1 MNSFIRVLLC
11 AFIGFLCLTSYG
23 QTSDL
28 CQGDFY
34 TEKEGADKLNKMLS
48 TIHNK
53 SDWENHADS
62 IRKQLRKG
70 MELEVFPAKTPLNP
84 KSRNKKELNGYTVES
99 VVFESMPGFF
109 VTGNLYKPSGPLK
122 SKSLAVILCP
132 HGHWDKPEDYGR
144 FRNDMQ
150 TRCAT
155 FAKMGAIV
163 FSYDMV
169 GYGESQQYEHEAAK
183 TLLFQTW
190 NSIRIVDFMLT
201 LPEADPNRIAVTGA
215 SGGGTQTFMLAAL
228 DDRIKVSIPVVMV
241 ASHFFGGCACE
252 SGMPVHRDGKK
263 VYSNAEIACLAA
275 PRPMLM
281 ISDGKDW
288 TKNNPSVEL
297 PFAKSIYKLYGKE
310 SVVENAHF
318 INEGHDYGRSKRL
331 AAYAFL
337 DKHLGLKISNVTD
350 KSGNVDE
357 SFVTF
362 VPRKDLSYFN
372 EQELA
377 SHKKGEEVYS
387 EFVRAKGGKK

>member
-1 MNSFIRVLLC
+1 MNSVIRLIAC
-11 AFIGFLCLTSYG
+11 ALACLVAITSYSQG
-23 QTSDL
+23 SGL
-28 CQGDFY
+28 CQGNYY
-34 TEKEGADKLNKMLS
+34 TEKEGAEKLTKLLS
-48 TIHNK
+48 TIHSK
-53 SDWENHADS
+53 SDWENHGDS

-70 MELEVFPAKTPLNP
+70 MGLEVFPSKTPLNA

-99 VVFESMPGFF
+99 VVFESLPGFF
-109 VTGNLYKPSGPLK
+109 VTGNLYKPSGTLAN
-122 SKSLAVILCP
+122 KSLAVILCP

-150 TRCAT
+150 SRCAT
-155 FAKMGAIV
+155 FAKMGAVV

-169 GYGESQQYEHEAAK
+169 GYGESQQYEHESSK
-183 TLLFQTW
+183 SLLFQTW

-215 SGGGTQTFMLAAL
+215 SGGGTQTFMLTAL

-241 ASHFFGGCACE
+241 AGDFFGGCACE
-252 SGMPVHRDGKK
+252 SGMPVHRDGNK

-275 PRPMLM
+275 PRPMLLV
-281 ISDGKDW
+281 SDGKDW
-288 TKNNPSVEL
+288 TKNTPAVEF
-297 PFAKSIYKLYGKE
+297 PFAQQVYKLYGKE
-310 SVVENAHF
+310 SLVENAHF
-318 INEGHDYGRSKRL
+318 INEGHDYGKSKRL

-337 DKHLGLKISNVTD
+337 NKHLGLKLSNVTD

-362 VPRKDLSYFN
+362 VSRKDLTYFN

-377 SHKKGEEVYS
+377 SHVKGDEVYKS
-387 EFVRAKGGKK
+387 FLSAKPGKK